1 MADDYFTKAEKIK
14 QKVRNLDWEKKIKLL
29 EKDFEDKKFSK
40 EEFLDKKRQVY
51 SEVLDQMSEINQEK
65 MKLNKDHS
73 AEPIE
78 DDYLSDEDL
87 EIFQEQLTPFQYMSL
102 TKDYLGEFDSQD
114 IVFSD
119 DFRKFENLENFVH
132 WECVKKIEKLRI
144 HNNYFSCEF
153 MDKNEL
159 VIKDI
164 ACLNELSK
172 LEELVFDDEG
182 NLGDRI
188 KVDYFSS
195 KQLSNIKQLEI
206 HGLWDLSFL
215 QNSFSD
221 NHNIYETLEIIK
233 NDLKTLERAVYSGSI
248 EATTSTN
255 EQSNIELDSNSED
268 VLTRHL
274 LKLSEVEDQF
284 RQLTN
289 KFEEINF
296 KLDKLSNRL
305 SKIQADNQI
314 RFQDI
319 ESAITSGAIT
329 TQLSSKPKTD
339 SKSEILPGSSQPQD
353 LGSISYKDTETSETS
368 QQIQSVNTTA
378 TVLTETFQAEEK
390 ILPQEL
396 SPKKQ
401 YEFATSFLKVGDYST
416 AERAFREFVLSN
428 SEHELAGSAQYWYAE
443 TFRIRQLYT
452 DAASAYL
459 EGYQK
464 YPKGNKAPINL
475 LKLGVSMVQIGEKD
489 QGCKMINGVELQYPK
504 ANQSVIQKA
513 KYESKKFECIKEDS

>member
-1 MADDYFTKAEKIK
+1 MRFKFKLILL
-14 QKVRNLDWEKKIKLL
+14 VLFNL
-29 EKDFEDKKFSK
+29 
-40 EEFLDKKRQVY
+40 
-51 SEVLDQMSEINQEK
+51 
-65 MKLNKDHS
+65 
-73 AEPIE
+73 
-78 DDYLSDEDL
+78 
-87 EIFQEQLTPFQYMSL
+87 IF
-102 TKDYLGEFDSQD
+102 
-114 IVFSD
+114 
-119 DFRKFENLENFVH
+119 
-132 WECVKKIEKLRI
+132 C
-144 HNNYFSCEF
+144 
-153 MDKNEL
+153 
-159 VIKDI
+159 
-164 ACLNELSK
+164 
-172 LEELVFDDEG
+172 
-182 NLGDRI
+182 
-188 KVDYFSS
+188 
-195 KQLSNIKQLEI
+195 
-206 HGLWDLSFL
+206 

-248 EATTSTN
+248 EIKTSAN

-319 ESAITSGAIT
+319 EAVISSGDST

-339 SKSEILPGSSQPQD
+339 TTKSEILPGSSQPQD

-368 QQIQSVNTTA
+368 QQIQSVDTTA
-378 TVLTETFQAEEK
+378 TVVTETFQAEEK
-390 ILPQEL
+390 ILPQDL
-396 SPKKQ
+396 SPEKQ

-428 SEHELAGSAQYWYAE
+428 SKHELAGSAQYWYAE

-464 YPKGNKAPINL
+464 YPKGTKAPINL

>member
-1 MADDYFTKAEKIK
+1 MRFT
-14 QKVRNLDWEKKIKLL
+14 LKLI
-29 EKDFEDKKFSK
+29 FI
-40 EEFLDKKRQVY
+40 
-51 SEVLDQMSEINQEK
+51 VLFN
-65 MKLNKDHS
+65 
-73 AEPIE
+73 
-78 DDYLSDEDL
+78 
-87 EIFQEQLTPFQYMSL
+87 
-102 TKDYLGEFDSQD
+102 
-114 IVFSD
+114 
-119 DFRKFENLENFVH
+119 
-132 WECVKKIEKLRI
+132 
-144 HNNYFSCEF
+144 
-153 MDKNEL
+153 
-159 VIKDI
+159 
-164 ACLNELSK
+164 
-172 LEELVFDDEG
+172 
-182 NLGDRI
+182 
-188 KVDYFSS
+188 
-195 KQLSNIKQLEI
+195 
-206 HGLWDLSFL
+206 LSFL

-248 EATTSTN
+248 EVKTSSN

-319 ESAITSGAIT
+319 ESVISSGEITA
-329 TQLSSKPKTD
+329 QLSSKPKIDT
-339 SKSEILPGSSQPQD
+339 KSEILPGSSQPQD

-368 QQIQSVNTTA
+368 QQIESVDTTA
-378 TVLTETFQAEEK
+378 TVVTETFQAEEK
-390 ILPQEL
+390 ILPQDL

-416 AERAFREFVLSN
+416 AERAFREFVLDN

-464 YPKGNKAPINL
+464 YPKGTKAPINL

-489 QGCKMINGVELQYPK
+489 QGCKMINGVELQYPE

>member
-1 MADDYFTKAEKIK
+1 MRFT
-14 QKVRNLDWEKKIKLL
+14 LKLI
-29 EKDFEDKKFSK
+29 FI
-40 EEFLDKKRQVY
+40 
-51 SEVLDQMSEINQEK
+51 VLFN
-65 MKLNKDHS
+65 
-73 AEPIE
+73 
-78 DDYLSDEDL
+78 
-87 EIFQEQLTPFQYMSL
+87 
-102 TKDYLGEFDSQD
+102 
-114 IVFSD
+114 
-119 DFRKFENLENFVH
+119 
-132 WECVKKIEKLRI
+132 
-144 HNNYFSCEF
+144 
-153 MDKNEL
+153 
-159 VIKDI
+159 
-164 ACLNELSK
+164 
-172 LEELVFDDEG
+172 
-182 NLGDRI
+182 
-188 KVDYFSS
+188 
-195 KQLSNIKQLEI
+195 
-206 HGLWDLSFL
+206 LSFL

-248 EATTSTN
+248 EINTSSN

-319 ESAITSGAIT
+319 ESAISSSNNT

-339 SKSEILPGSSQPQD
+339 TTKSEILPGSSQPQD
-353 LGSISYKDTETSETS
+353 LGTISYKDTETSETS
-368 QQIQSVNTTA
+368 QQIQSVDTTA
-378 TVLTETFQAEEK
+378 TVVTETFQAEEK
-390 ILPQEL
+390 ILPQDL
-396 SPKKQ
+396 SAEKQ

-464 YPKGNKAPINL
+464 YPKGTKAPINL